1 MCRSKK
7 ITTILSLQN
16 ELWNFLG
23 VGLNIGIS
31 KEVEFDKNPCCINT
45 WIHGLSWLGSR
56 WRIWSLTHD
65 SQEITQD

>member
-23 VGLNIGIS
+23 VGLNIRIS
-31 KEVEFDKNPCCINT
+31 KEAEFDKN
-45 WIHGLSWLGSR
+45 LYVV
-56 WRIWSLTHD
+56 
-65 SQEITQD
+65 